1 MTPPQNEKRM
11 VRSACINCHG
21 VCQVCVHLE
30 GDRVVKITGDKESPT
45 SRGYLCPKGAAATEL
60 LYHPDRL
67 RYPLRR
73 AGDRGENKWQ
83 RISWDEALDEMAQKL
98 SRIKQESGPEYFGM
112 MQGTGRPYT
121 GFVSRFTNAFGT
133 PNLTGVGHICYAP
146 RVLASF
152 RTFGPLPI
160 CDIYG
165 FGGEDPACIMIWG
178 CDVTHSGASDGM
190 CGGMLQRALNKAK
203 KVIVVDP
210 RRIGPAKNAD
220 HWLQIRPGTDGALAL
235 AMIHVIVAEDLVAHE
250 FVDHYTLGFRELVDH
265 VNEFT
270 PEWAEP
276 ITGIGAESIR
286 DTARTYATTSPACIQ
301 WGNGIDMSM
310 CNFQTARAMLI
321 LRALTGN
328 IDRPGGDVNWVHPA
342 GVRMKSPFANPE
354 FAGMHLLPREK
365 WSQALDGRNY
375 PLCPIVH
382 PPTFWKSIV
391 TAKPYRLRAFW
402 IMGANPL
409 LTMSN
414 GLQIKK
420 ALELL
425 EYTVVTDYFLT
436 PTAQLADLVLPASM
450 WLETDDVVN
459 IHKQW
464 CVLAQR
470 KVAQIGETRD
480 TREVMIQLAR
490 RLGLEAQFPWHDYR
504 QFLDWML
511 EKTGLSFDEFC
522 EKGILKGD
530 MVYYK
535 YKKNGFATASGK
547 FEIYSERLK
556 KKGVAPLPIYRE
568 PIPSPLSTPELADEY
583 PLILTTGAKIRYF
596 FQSEGRQ
603 IQSLRKRN
611 PDPLVE
617 IHPATATSLGIS
629 EGDWVWIET
638 RDARVRMRAK
648 LFDGIAKDVVSAQHA
663 WWFPEEGPPGY
674 GWKKSNANLLF
685 GEMEYDPDTGSEPLK
700 CALCK
705 IYPVEHKL

>member
-1 MTPPQNEKRM
+1 
-11 VRSACINCHG
+11 
-21 VCQVCVHLE
+21 
-30 GDRVVKITGDKESPT
+30 
-45 SRGYLCPKGAAATEL
+45 
-60 LYHPDRL
+60 
-67 RYPLRR
+67 
-73 AGDRGENKWQ
+73 
-83 RISWDEALDEMAQKL
+83 
-98 SRIKQESGPEYFGM
+98 
-112 MQGTGRPYT
+112 
-121 GFVSRFTNAFGT
+121 
-133 PNLTGVGHICYAP
+133 
-146 RVLASF
+146 
-152 RTFGPLPI
+152 
-160 CDIYG
+160 
-165 FGGEDPACIMIWG
+165 
-178 CDVTHSGASDGM
+178 
-190 CGGMLQRALNKAK
+190 
-203 KVIVVDP
+203 
-210 RRIGPAKNAD
+210 
-220 HWLQIRPGTDGALAL
+220 
-235 AMIHVIVAEDLVAHE
+235 
-250 FVDHYTLGFRELVDH
+250 
-265 VNEFT
+265 
-270 PEWAEP
+270 
-276 ITGIGAESIR
+276 
-286 DTARTYATTSPACIQ
+286 
-301 WGNGIDMSM
+301 
-310 CNFQTARAMLI
+310 
-321 LRALTGN
+321 
-328 IDRPGGDVNWVHPA
+328 
-342 GVRMKSPFANPE
+342 
-354 FAGMHLLPREK
+354 
-365 WSQALDGRNY
+365 
-375 PLCPIVH
+375 
-382 PPTFWKSIV
+382 
-391 TAKPYRLRAFW
+391 
-402 IMGANPL
+402 MGANPL

-480 TREVMIQLAR
+480 TREVMIQLAG

-530 MVYYK
+530 MAYYK

-556 KKGVAPLPIYRE
+556 KKGVAPLPVYRE
-568 PIPSPLSTPELADEY
+568 PIPSPLSTPELAAEY

-617 IHPATATSLGIS
+617 IHPATAASLGIS

-638 RDARVRMRAK
+638 QDARVRMRAK

-705 IYPVEHKL
+705 MYPVEPGNDA